1 MEIEALREMRTVPR
15 DEVHRIRAYIQCFG
29 CVRAEVGS
37 IIVSEWVSRPRS
49 AASIERMTISCKTNV
64 VIKMEPQT
72 HGHVSEIFGDLMTI
86 VKEF

>member
-1 MEIEALREMRTVPR
+1 MRTVPR

-29 CVRAEVGS
+29 FVRAEVS
-37 IIVSEWVSRPRS
+37 STIESEWVSRPRS
-49 AASIERMTISCKTNV
+49 AASIERMTISCKKKV